1 MPRQIITAD
10 AIHRLFARTEGSPGR
25 RPDRRFRP
33 GSDLGGLEPPVRL
46 EKLEQRML
54 LTGGQGAGKV
64 SMQDFHFVMRAGL
77 SDLGG
82 SEPPVR
88 LERLE
93 GRVLVSHIQWSGSTG
108 GDDRPMD

>member
-10 AIHRLFARTEGSPGR
+10 AIHRLFARTEGGPGR

-33 GSDLGGLEPPVRL
+33 G
-46 EKLEQRML
+46 
-54 LTGGQGAGKV
+54 
-64 SMQDFHFVMRAGL
+64 

-93 GRVLVSHIQWSGSTG
+93 GRVLLSMHIQWSGSTG
-108 GDDRPMD
+108 GDDRPM